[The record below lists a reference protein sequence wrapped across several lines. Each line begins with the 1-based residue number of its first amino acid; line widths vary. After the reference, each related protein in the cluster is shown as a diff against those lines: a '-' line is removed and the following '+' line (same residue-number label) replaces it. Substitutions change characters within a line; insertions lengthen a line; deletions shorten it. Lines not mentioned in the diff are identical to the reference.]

1 MVVAVYDPLTVT
13 VVRSADPLAEVLAG
27 MRLSTTHFFRAELT
41 APWGLEMPACGRVAF
56 HFVAAGKCWLSGA
69 GEDRW
74 LAPGDLAVV
83 PHGGGHRV
91 ADQPDRPVDELGALP
106 RRQLGRRSS
115 LLRHGG
121 GGTPALLLCG
131 RAVLDQPDEPL
142 VAQLPPLMVLSG
154 QSGGALAAA
163 LAHEAANTIPGAET
177 VISRLADVLI
187 VYAIRTW
194 LRSAP
199 RNGYLGALRDPHLGP
214 VLARMHRDP
223 GHAWSVATLATAAR
237 LSRSVFAERF
247 TATVGRTPMAYLT
260 EIRMR
265 LATTLLTDGLSPSQV
280 ASRTGYD
287 SVAAFS
293 RAYRRLT
300 GISPAVIRRGEQ

>member
-1 MVVAVYDPLTVT
+1 M
-13 VVRSADPLAEVLAG
+13 
-27 MRLSTTHFFRAELT
+27 STTYFVRAELS
-41 APWGLEMPACGRVAF
+41 APWGLELPAGGRVSF
-56 HFVAAGKCWLSGA
+56 HFVVAGRCWLSGA
-69 GEDRW
+69 GDGRW

-83 PHGGGHRV
+83 PHGGTHRI
-91 ADQPDRPVDELGALP
+91 ADQPDRTADDLTALP
-106 RRQLGRRSS
+106 RRDLGRRSS

-121 GGTPALLLCG
+121 GGSPALLLCG
-131 RAVLDQPDEPL
+131 RAVLDQADEPL
-142 VAQLPPLMVLSG
+142 VGQLPALLVLSG
-154 QSGGALAAA
+154 PSGGALAAT
-163 LAHEAANTIPGAET
+163 LAQEAANTAPGAET
-177 VISRLADVLI
+177 VIARLVDVLV
-187 VYAIRTW
+187 VYALRTW

-223 GHAWSVATLATAAR
+223 GHAWSVATLAAAAR

-265 LATTLLTDGLSPSQV
+265 LATTLLTDGLAPATV
-280 ASRTGYD
+280 AARTGYD

-293 RAYRRLT
+293 RAYKRTT
-300 GISPAVIRRGEQ
+300 GDSPAVIRRGGLAGQV